1 MAGGGAIPSN
11 NEMFRAAAMRPNVP
25 GGTHG
30 VLVHRSGDTGISR
43 TIHRSPDT
51 GGWPGA
57 SSWNCARE
65 HRPGAIERKASLMRK
80 RIALT
85 ALTALTAI
93 AGLGALA

>member
-1 MAGGGAIPSN
+1 MARVGALPSS
-11 NEMFRAAAMRPNVP
+11 NEMSRAAAMRPNVP

-30 VLVHRSGDTGISR
+30 VLVHGSGDTGISR

-57 SSWNCARE
+57 SSWNCPRE

-85 ALTALTAI
+85 ALTAIAGL